1 MIIKMHQALDL
12 STLYESIKDY
22 KMPIKTAYKFNK
34 LMRQLEKELGFYR
47 AQVTSLLDEY
57 ASRDANGAY
66 EYTSDGTAVK
76 IIKGKEQ
83 ECNKKFADLLDLDVQ
98 LEGITFGLD
107 ELDEIE
113 LTISQL
119 NSLMLLMSE

>member
-47 AQVTSLLDEY
+47 AQVASLLDEY
-57 ASRDANGAY
+57 ASRDGNGAY

-83 ECNKKFADLLDLDVQ
+83 ECNKKFTDLLDLDVQ
-98 LEGITFGLD
+98 LEGITFDLD